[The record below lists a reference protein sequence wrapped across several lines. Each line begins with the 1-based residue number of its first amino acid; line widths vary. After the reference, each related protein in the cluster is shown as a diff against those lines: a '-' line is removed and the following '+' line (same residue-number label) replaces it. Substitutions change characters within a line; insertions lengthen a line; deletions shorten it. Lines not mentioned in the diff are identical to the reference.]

1 MRMRSK
7 GLLLALACAVMV
19 GATACGSNTNTSGSN
34 TAASNTGADR
44 YTGIEV
50 KSPDWIG
57 KLEAASNVKQ
67 MLVVAAFDENATDGW
82 ISLHEKK
89 ADGSWV
95 MTMTTPGFLGKKG
108 LGKTKEG
115 DAKTPTGVYHFNR
128 AFGIADDPGCKIP
141 YVKADDNTYWSGDLR
156 EGGHYNE
163 LVNLKDYPNLDTEN
177 SEHILD
183 YPYHYQ
189 YALNISYNEAGTP
202 GLGSGIFLHC
212 FGPAKPFSAGC
223 VAIPEDHMRYVM
235 QHVDENTV
243 VVIDTYEKLSGGQD
257 WPDSTW
263 PQETPKSK

>member
-7 GLLLALACAVMV
+7 GFLLALACAVMV
-19 GATACGSNTNTSGSN
+19 GATACGSNTSGAN

-50 KSPDWIG
+50 KSPDWVG
-57 KLEAASNVKQ
+57 KLEPASNAKQ

-89 ADGSWV
+89 SDGSWV

-115 DAKTPTGVYHFNR
+115 DAKTPTGIYHFNR

-163 LVNLKDYPNLDTEN
+163 LVNLKDHPNLDTDN

-243 VVIDTYEKLSGGQD
+243 VVIDTYEKLSGGED